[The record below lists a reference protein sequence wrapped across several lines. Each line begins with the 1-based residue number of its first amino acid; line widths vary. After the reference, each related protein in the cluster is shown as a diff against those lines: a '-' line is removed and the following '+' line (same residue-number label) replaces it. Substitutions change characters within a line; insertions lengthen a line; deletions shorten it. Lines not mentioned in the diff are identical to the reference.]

1 MEGIN
6 PAILADKIFLKNAV
20 INFNHSPDHPV
31 VTIRLWF
38 HFKGTDEI
46 LGDST
51 LSLQK
56 LNKEFL

>member
-1 MEGIN
+1 MMEGIN

-20 INFNHSPDHPV
+20 INFHHSPDHPV
-31 VTIRLWF
+31 VAIRLWF

-51 LSLQK
+51 LSL
-56 LNKEFL
+56 